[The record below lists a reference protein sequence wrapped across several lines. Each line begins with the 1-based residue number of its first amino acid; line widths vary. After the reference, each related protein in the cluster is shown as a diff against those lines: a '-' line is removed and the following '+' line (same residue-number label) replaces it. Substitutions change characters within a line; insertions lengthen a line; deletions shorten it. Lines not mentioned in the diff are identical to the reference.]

1 MKFYYDGIGYPC
13 KWKTKML
20 KDMWYSMAPVK
31 LKVILPISVYDK
43 IKKDIENVNEEE
55 LDIWPFKFKIL
66 KANGE
71 YIHFNKSVDSS
82 LEIWKLECHVNSF
95 IVCSEFRRDGLV
107 TVNFDILVIEYDLL
121 EKSEIRDIILNEIT
135 N

>member
-1 MKFYYDGIGYPC
+1 MKFYYDGVGYPC
-13 KWKTKML
+13 KWKTKMS
-20 KDMWYSMAPVK
+20 KNMWYIKEPAK
-31 LKVILPISVYDK
+31 LKVTLPMSVYDK
-43 IKKDIENVNEEE
+43 IKKEE

-95 IVCSEFRRDGLV
+95 IICSEFRRDGLVRLV